1 MRKGLDAFDKN
12 SVNDN
17 DKRLVAWVR
26 LQMIAE
32 GVEALRIKVSLA
44 QPGAD
49 AASLVDQHTISSL
62 ESRFGRWR
70 DAAQPV
76 LNGKGL
82 PLGFMLS
89 FTAWSG
95 LFLLANEHKHDRLTP
110 DAFLLLPRQAL
121 RAGRHMQSNAAST
134 TPRDAATSLGSCSG
148 CCLHPSHHVSDTV

>member
-1 MRKGLDAFDKN
+1 MRRGLDAFDKN

-32 GVEALRIKVSLA
+32 GVEALRIKVHASLA
-44 QPGAD
+44 LPGAD
-49 AASLVDQHTISSL
+49 AASPVDQHTISSL

-82 PLGFMLS
+82 GFI
-89 FTAWSG
+89 ARSG
-95 LFLLANEHKHDRLTP
+95 LL
-110 DAFLLLPRQAL
+110 
-121 RAGRHMQSNAAST
+121 
-134 TPRDAATSLGSCSG
+134 
-148 CCLHPSHHVSDTV
+148 VSFS